1 MIWIV
6 KMLLLKVALTR
17 GLMRCYFLEGD
28 FNNYFRYLELTKRF
42 FGRLRLVI
50 LPWDTYLGKARQSL
64 PM

>member
-6 KMLLLKVALTR
+6 KMLLLKVALMW

-28 FNNYFRYLELTKRF
+28 FNNYFCYLKLTKRF

-50 LPWDTYLGKARQSL
+50 LLWDTYLGKARQSL

>member
-6 KMLLLKVALTR
+6 KMLLLKVALMK
-17 GLMRCYFLEGD
+17 GLMRCCFLEEN
-28 FNNYFRYLELTKRF
+28 FNNYFRYLGLSKRF

-50 LPWDTYLGKARQSL
+50 LPWGTYLGKARQSL